1 MSRGAA
7 GCLAVRCP
15 ARRAWALPAIFT
27 TALPV
32 VFPAAVYVVPLAP
45 LENPPTPLDPAE
57 LDPPLPPPLPPD
69 PPLPCTD
76 AGRYT
81 LQMQK
86 SALHRSSPA
95 ARPRLI
101 LDQRCS
107 RRTKSWSK
115 SVFDRV

>member
-1 MSRGAA
+1 M
-7 GCLAVRCP
+7 L
-15 ARRAWALPAIFT
+15 T

-32 VFPAAVYVVPLAP
+32 VLPAAVYVVPLAP

-57 LDPPLPPPLPPD
+57 LDPPLSPPLPPD

-86 SALHRSSPA
+86 SALHSTT

-101 LDQRCS
+101 SDQRRN
-107 RRTKSWSK
+107 RRKAKT
-115 SVFDRV
+115 